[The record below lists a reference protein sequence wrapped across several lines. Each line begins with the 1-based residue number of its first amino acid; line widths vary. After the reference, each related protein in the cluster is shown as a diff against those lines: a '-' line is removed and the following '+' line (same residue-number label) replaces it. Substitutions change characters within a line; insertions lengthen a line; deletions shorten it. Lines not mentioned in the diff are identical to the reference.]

1 MKICILTSSE
11 VTLIVEEYRSGI
23 ECGVKSFAAINI
35 RSIEGKFLP
44 GCDAV

>member
-1 MKICILTSSE
+1 VKMCVLPWSQ
-11 VTLIVEEYRSGI
+11 VTFIVEEYRSGI
-23 ECGVKSFAAINI
+23 KCGVKSFAAINI